1 MIKPSEE
8 LLSFQSPATI
18 QRFLENNPISKKEA
32 QLIFTDVKRLL
43 WLWDNYDKTATEDE
57 HHSDI
62 GFAKSTSILEKMW
75 QCFILTTR
83 DYENFCSKYLGAY
96 HHHPRLTPLYDANVV
111 ELGKEEAEE
120 IYLAEMLGI
129 ILENLGEDVT
139 VRWFDT
145 YLKYAD
151 KAYEKKLLIMR
162 NKKRLDYQK
171 VSDIP
176 HFTKEGFT
184 TKDVPPELF
193 AAITDFNEKSKD
205 AEEDEYEEGGKL
217 EKIISS
223 KKHRIA
229 TSLRQIDLDLR
240 AKIIDHIQPEL
251 ETWTGLELTP
261 TYVYGIRTYRR
272 GAELKMHKDTLQ
284 TNIISV
290 IINVDQKV
298 DEPWA
303 LQIKNHEG
311 ELSEVLLKPGEMCLY
326 ESATLD
332 HGRVKPFNGDY
343 FSNVFASFI
352 PLS

>member
-1 MIKPSEE
+1 MIQPSED
-8 LLSFQSPATI
+8 LLKFKSPSTI
-18 QRFLENNPISKKEA
+18 QRFLESNPMSKDEA
-32 QLIFTDVKRLL
+32 QLIFSDVKRLL
-43 WLWDNYDKTATEDE
+43 WLWENYDKIESE
-57 HHSDI
+57 GEQKPDI

-75 QCFILTTR
+75 QCFILSTR
-83 DYENFCSKYLGAY
+83 DYEIFCSKHLGSY
-96 HHHPRLTPLYDANVV
+96 HHHPRLTPVYDANLI
-111 ELGKEEAEE
+111 EYGRKGAEE
-120 IYLAEMLGI
+120 IYLGELLGVV
-129 ILENLGEDVT
+129 LENLGEEVT

-145 YLKYAD
+145 YLKYSD

-162 NKKRLDYQK
+162 NKRRLDYQK

-184 TKDVPPELF
+184 IKPVPSELF
-193 AAITDFNEKSKD
+193 SAITDFNEKSKD
-205 AEEDEYEEGGKL
+205 EEEDEYVEGGKL

-240 AKIIDHIQPEL
+240 AKIINYIQPEL
-251 ETWTGLELTP
+251 ETWTGLDLLP

-284 TNIISV
+284 TNVISV